1 MIFFSSPT
9 AGVPLARIDVGRERY
24 QLLSILPNEFAVA
37 GRPPVFDADIFAL
50 PPAEARQ
57 SLAKRHDAEA
67 SKISVF
73 LLSI

>member
-1 MIFFSSPT
+1 VIFFSSPT
-9 AGVPLARIDVGRERY
+9 AGVPLARSDVGRERY
-24 QLLSILPNEFAVA
+24 QLLSILFAVA
-37 GRPPVFDADIFAL
+37 GRTPVFDADIFAL